1 MVHHKHGEM
10 DITEQQRT
18 FGGFLRMAGIV
29 IGVVVVILLLLT
41 FRI

>member
-1 MVHHKHGEM
+1 MAHHKHGEM

-18 FGGFLRMAGIV
+18 FSGFLRASAIM

>member
-18 FGGFLRMAGIV
+18 FHGFLRVATIA
-29 IGVVVVILLLLT
+29 IGVVAVILLLLT

>member
-1 MVHHKHGEM
+1 MAHHKHGEM

-18 FGGFLRMAGIV
+18 FDGFLRGAGIV

>member
-1 MVHHKHGEM
+1 MAHHKPGQM

-18 FGGFLRMAGIV
+18 FGGFLRAAAIV